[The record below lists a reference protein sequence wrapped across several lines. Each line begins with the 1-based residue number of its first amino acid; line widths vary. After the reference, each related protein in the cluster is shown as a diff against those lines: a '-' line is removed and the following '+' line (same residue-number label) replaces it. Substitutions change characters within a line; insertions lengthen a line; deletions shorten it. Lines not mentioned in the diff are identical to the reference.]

1 MYSKKRCM
9 PRKVR
14 SRKYKKSTKNR
25 RVRVRV
31 KKTRSRKNKNYRGG
45 KEGQEAK
52 PDQEAKRDFNPLK
65 ALNDDQNFKDLQNMA
80 GRLRNV
86 AKKAA
91 GEFSDATQPT
101 KRQRTKELNVEIKK
115 EEEKLTKLQKTLKEH
130 TDKETKVIEKQK
142 GLVKGLK
149 QELDMLNKS
158 TIGPDEPISNIKPR
172 IGMPN
177 PKPATGMPKPKPV
190 TGMMNNM

>member
-1 MYSKKRCM
+1 M

-52 PDQEAKRDFNPLK
+52 PDQRAKTGFNPIK

-80 GRLRNV
+80 GRLGNAAKNAAKNV
-86 AKKAA
+86 AD
-91 GEFSDATQPT
+91 EFSDATQPT

-115 EEEKLTKLQKTLKEH
+115 EEEKLTKLQKTLKEN
-130 TDKETKVIEKQK
+130 TDK
-142 GLVKGLK
+142 
-149 QELDMLNKS
+149 
-158 TIGPDEPISNIKPR
+158 
-172 IGMPN
+172 
-177 PKPATGMPKPKPV
+177 
-190 TGMMNNM
+190 